1 MIGFKIIY
9 KLFILMHKLIFKLI
23 FTNNL
28 YVNKIML
35 IMKIFFI
42 LHELILSLC
51 IKSLSREAS

>member
-1 MIGFKIIY
+1 
-9 KLFILMHKLIFKLI
+9 MHKFIFNLLLA
-23 FTNNL
+23 NNF

-35 IMKIFFI
+35 FLKIFFI